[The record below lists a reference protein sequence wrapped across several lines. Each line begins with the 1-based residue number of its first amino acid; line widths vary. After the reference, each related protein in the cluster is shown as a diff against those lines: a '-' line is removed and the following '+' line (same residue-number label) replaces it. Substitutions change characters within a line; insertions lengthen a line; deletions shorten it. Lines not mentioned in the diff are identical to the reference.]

1 MKFENEKETHLE
13 KAAPSSIVD
22 FLVVICNCH
31 EFERSQGGKG
41 IRLRNWCGPY
51 LRKIM
56 VSEQTTRIV
65 AHECTSHPPILKN
78 CLI

>member
-1 MKFENEKETHLE
+1 MVEYLFSLVTKSRGFSPMKFENEKETHLE

-41 IRLRNWCGPY
+41 IRL
-51 LRKIM
+51 
-56 VSEQTTRIV
+56 
-65 AHECTSHPPILKN
+65 
-78 CLI
+78 